1 MIYRADVIV
10 LAGFNVLYLSD
21 FGPLNHCRD
30 FVLISNLDTSE
41 FIALLFGKH
50 RQLNFYCEGD
60 VSLNFITPKGVVTI
74 FRLDIF
80 IRVSCVC
87 LRLAYARNELQD
99 VGVGVPRVNFNVIKV
114 HFSGLT

>member
-21 FGPLNHCRD
+21 FGPLNYCRD

-41 FIALLFGKH
+41 LIALLFGKH

-74 FRLDIF
+74 SFGYIHASF
-80 IRVSCVC
+80 MC
-87 LRLAYARNELQD
+87 LLTFCIYARNEFQD
-99 VGVGVPRVNFNVIKV
+99 VGVGVSRANFNVIKV
-114 HFSGLT
+114 HFSG

>member
-41 FIALLFGKH
+41 LLFGNH
-50 RQLNFYCEGD
+50 QLNFYCEGD

-74 FRLDIF
+74 SFGYIHTSF
-80 IRVSCVC
+80 MC
-87 LRLAYARNELQD
+87 L
-99 VGVGVPRVNFNVIKV
+99 FTFCICKK
-114 HFSGLT
+114 

>member
-10 LAGFNVLYLSD
+10 LAGFNGKHLSD

-60 VSLNFITPKGVVTI
+60 VSLNFITPKGVLTI
-74 FRLDIF
+74 SFGYIHTSFMCLFTFCIMQEMNF
-80 IRVSCVC
+80 TMSVSVS
-87 LRLAYARNELQD
+87 R
-99 VGVGVPRVNFNVIKV
+99 G
-114 HFSGLT
+114 